1 MFRSCKVL
9 PVSASQPFQKAK
21 QQPWIGVKEQ
31 ALRVLFALFGCGEW
45 WHREL
50 ATTAPCT
57 CKVGAASVHHSYA
70 PETVQE
76 WSWKRTWQ
84 QGEQGDLI
92 RAFCSF
98 LVLGDIEILPICFSD
113 SQLVAGGEFWG

>member
-1 MFRSCKVL
+1 MFWSCKVL

-31 ALRVLFALFGCGEW
+31 ALCVLFALFGCGEW

-70 PETVQE
+70 PETSRSGAGRE
-76 WSWKRTWQ
+76 PGSRESR
-84 QGEQGDLI
+84 G
-92 RAFCSF
+92 
-98 LVLGDIEILPICFSD
+98 IL
-113 SQLVAGGEFWG
+113 

>member
-1 MFRSCKVL
+1 MEGCSLLGECWSAELLRCGVTQGASCVSVL
-9 PVSASQPFQKAK
+9 QDPVSASQPFQKAK

-31 ALRVLFALFGCGEW
+31 APRVLFALFGCGEW

-70 PETVQE
+70 PETSRSGAGRE
-76 WSWKRTWQ
+76 PGSRESR
-84 QGEQGDLI
+84 G
-92 RAFCSF
+92 
-98 LVLGDIEILPICFSD
+98 IL
-113 SQLVAGGEFWG
+113 